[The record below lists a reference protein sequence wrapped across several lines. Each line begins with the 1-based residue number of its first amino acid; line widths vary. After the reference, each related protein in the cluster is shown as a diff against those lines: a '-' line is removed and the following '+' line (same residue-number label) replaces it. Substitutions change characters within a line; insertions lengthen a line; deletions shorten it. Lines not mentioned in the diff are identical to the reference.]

1 MDYKVLYRKYRPC
14 NFSQLI
20 GQDNIKDI
28 LVNSIKHN
36 KIAHAYIFTGPRGT
50 GKTSTA
56 KIFAK
61 TLNCIN
67 NQTGISCD
75 ECEMCK
81 SYVESPDII
90 EIDAAS
96 NNGVEEIRTLRDSVK
111 IAPYNSKYKVYI
123 IDEVHMLSNSAWNA
137 FLKTLEEPPS
147 HVVFILATTEVN
159 KIPETVMSRCQRF
172 DFSKICDDVMFAHLS
187 NICKIENISIEDDA
201 LRLLIKLSDGCVRD
215 ALSYLDKVSKFEVD
229 ITEDLIEMNF
239 GILGTGKLK
248 ELLSN
253 LIDGDN
259 KKISSFI
266 DNVMESGLTPL
277 NFVTEF
283 INYLLDIVMDE
294 IKLDFNI
301 DKNDI
306 KMIIVKLNNLVS
318 TFNSIINPFILI
330 KLELCTLDLHQ
341 QNLGNNQKNIS
352 REIIVEN
359 KDENVSNLKSNDNKK
374 TNVEKNL
381 KEIENDVLDDPE
393 ETKSK
398 FDFENLRSIRI
409 NNSFCGAS
417 KEEKIS
423 FSDKW
428 SQLIKKLS
436 FESDYN
442 TLGLIENAKIEVVS
456 NTNVIFSFLNSNDSI
471 LFNNNLLNIEKI
483 YNDVN
488 NSNYKFFAISDA
500 EWNLEKQN
508 FIKNKDKK
516 YEYMDENINMSNI
529 NESELENLA
538 QDLFGE
544 DIIEIG

>member
-67 NQTGISCD
+67 NQSGVSCD

-81 SYVESPDII
+81 SYAESPDII

-147 HVVFILATTEVN
+147 HVIFILATTEVN

-172 DFSKICDDVMFAHLS
+172 DFSKISDAEMFAHLS
-187 NICKIENISIEDDA
+187 DICKIENISIEDDA

-248 ELLSN
+248 ELLSY

-259 KKISSFI
+259 KRISSFI
-266 DNVMESGLTPL
+266 DNVTESGLTPL

-330 KLELCTLDLHQ
+330 KLELCTLDLHR

-374 TNVEKNL
+374 TNIEKNL
-381 KEIENDVLDDPE
+381 NEIENEVLDDPK

-456 NTNVIFSFLNSNDSI
+456 KTNVIFSFLNSNDSI
-471 LFNNNLLNIEKI
+471 IFNNNLINIEKR

-500 EWNLEKQN
+500 DWNLEKQN

-516 YEYMDENINMSNI
+516 YEYIDENVKMSNI

>member
-75 ECEMCK
+75 DCEMCK

-172 DFSKICDDVMFAHLS
+172 DFSKICYDVMFAHLS

>member
-67 NQTGISCD
+67 NQFGVSCD

-81 SYVESPDII
+81 SYAESPDII

-147 HVVFILATTEVN
+147 HVIFILATTEVN

-172 DFSKICDDVMFAHLS
+172 DFSKISDAKMFAHLS
-187 NICKIENISIEDDA
+187 DICKIENISIEDDA

-248 ELLSN
+248 ELLFY

-259 KKISSFI
+259 KRISSFI
-266 DNVMESGLTPL
+266 DNVTESGLTPL

-283 INYLLDIVMDE
+283 INYLLDIVIDE

-330 KLELCTLDLHQ
+330 KLELCTLNLHQ

-359 KDENVSNLKSNDNKK
+359 KDENVSNLKSSNNKK

-381 KEIENDVLDDPE
+381 NEIENEVLDDPE

-428 SQLIKKLS
+428 SQLIEKLS

-456 NTNVIFSFLNSNDSI
+456 KTNVIFSFLNSNDSI
-471 LFNNNLLNIEKI
+471 IFNNNLINIEKK

-488 NSNYKFFAISDA
+488 NSDYKFFAISDA
-500 EWNLEKQN
+500 DWNLEKQN

-516 YEYMDENINMSNI
+516 YEYIDENVKMSNI

>member
-1 MDYKVLYRKYRPC
+1 MDYKVLYRKYRPS

-20 GQDNIKDI
+20 GQDNIKNI

-81 SYVESPDII
+81 TYAESPDII

-147 HVVFILATTEVN
+147 HVIFILATTEVN

-172 DFSKICDDVMFAHLS
+172 DFSKICDYVMFAHLS
-187 NICKIENISIEDDA
+187 NICKIENISIEENA
-201 LRLLIKLSDGCVRD
+201 LKLLIKLSDGCVRD

-248 ELLSN
+248 ELLSY

-266 DNVMESGLTPL
+266 DNVTESGLTSL

-330 KLELCTLDLHQ
+330 KLELCTLDLHK
-341 QNLGNNQKNIS
+341 QNLGNNKKNIS
-352 REIIVEN
+352 REINVEN
-359 KDENVSNLKSNDNKK
+359 KNEIISVKSNNNKN
-374 TNVEKNL
+374 TIIEKDLN
-381 KEIENDVLDDPE
+381 EIEDDVLDDAE

-398 FDFENLRSIRI
+398 LDFENLRSIRI

-442 TLGLIENAKIEVVS
+442 ALGLIENAKIEVVS

-471 LFNNNLLNIEKI
+471 LFNNNLLNIEKR

-488 NSNYKFFAISDA
+488 NSDYKFFAISDA

-508 FIKNKDKK
+508 FIKNKNKK
-516 YEYMDENINMSNI
+516 YEYIDENVKMSNI

>member
-1 MDYKVLYRKYRPC
+1 MDYKVLYRKYRPS

-28 LVNSIKHN
+28 LVNSIKNN

-81 SYVESPDII
+81 TYTESPDII

-147 HVVFILATTEVN
+147 HVIFILATTEVN

-187 NICKIENISIEDDA
+187 NICKIENISIEENA
-201 LRLLIKLSDGCVRD
+201 LKLLIKLSDGCVRD

-248 ELLSN
+248 ELLSY

-266 DNVMESGLTPL
+266 DNVTESGLTPL

-330 KLELCTLDLHQ
+330 KLELCTLDLHK
-341 QNLGNNQKNIS
+341 QNLGNNKKNIS
-352 REIIVEN
+352 REINVEN
-359 KDENVSNLKSNDNKK
+359 KNDIISVKSNNNKN
-374 TNVEKNL
+374 TIIEKDLN
-381 KEIENDVLDDPE
+381 EIEDDVLDDAE

-398 FDFENLRSIRI
+398 LDFENLRSIRI

-442 TLGLIENAKIEVVS
+442 ALGLIENAKIEVVS

-471 LFNNNLLNIEKI
+471 LFNNNLLNIEKK

-488 NSNYKFFAISDA
+488 NSDYKFFAISDA
-500 EWNLEKQN
+500 DWNLEKQN
-508 FIKNKDKK
+508 FIKNKNKK
-516 YEYMDENINMSNI
+516 YEYIDENVKMSNI